1 MLIGLDEHPYHQIT
15 ASFAGVAGSDP
26 QWNDGHYI
34 CAADQGGTI
43 ALTSN
48 LRLYSNNDVLDGF
61 VCIRH
66 DGKQHNIRLSRRLR
80 PNMGDLSVGPLRLE
94 LVEPMREVR
103 LVLEENE
110 FGIALDLTC
119 RGTSVPYED
128 PAEVTRVDGRLVSE
142 RITYELA
149 GKCAGWVQ
157 VGDTRCELDFS
168 SASFF
173 RNHSWGYQAG
183 RGGPRLYTAPALQA
197 RRRVPGVRQWVLF
210 DLPDHSG
217 FYFVDP
223 SGRAASGKGALMYP
237 DRVVPVVG
245 IDSDLDFYEG
255 GRRLRSGRFRLT
267 DADGAEHDHEVA
279 DLGWVYC
286 QGGGYF
292 GGFDDGLG
300 QGVYRGDYH
309 VEGEVWDVS
318 RPTEVVDADGRS
330 FEFDH
335 AWAENF
341 TLVTNG
347 AARGLAHFECVVIQQ
362 AQGWTTR
369 PGITS

>member
-34 CAADQGGTI
+34 CAADQAGTV

-80 PNMGDLSVGPLRLE
+80 PNIGELSVGPLRLE

-103 LVLEENE
+103 LVLDENE

-149 GKCAGWVQ
+149 GTCAGWVQ
-157 VGDTRCELDFS
+157 VGDTRCVFDFS

-173 RNHSWGYQAG
+173 
-183 RGGPRLYTAPALQA
+183 
-197 RRRVPGVRQWVLF
+197 
-210 DLPDHSG
+210 
-217 FYFVDP
+217 
-223 SGRAASGKGALMYP
+223 
-237 DRVVPVVG
+237 
-245 IDSDLDFYEG
+245 
-255 GRRLRSGRFRLT
+255 
-267 DADGAEHDHEVA
+267 
-279 DLGWVYC
+279 
-286 QGGGYF
+286 
-292 GGFDDGLG
+292 
-300 QGVYRGDYH
+300 
-309 VEGEVWDVS
+309 
-318 RPTEVVDADGRS
+318 
-330 FEFDH
+330 
-335 AWAENF
+335 
-341 TLVTNG
+341 
-347 AARGLAHFECVVIQQ
+347 LA
-362 AQGWTTR
+362 
-369 PGITS
+369 